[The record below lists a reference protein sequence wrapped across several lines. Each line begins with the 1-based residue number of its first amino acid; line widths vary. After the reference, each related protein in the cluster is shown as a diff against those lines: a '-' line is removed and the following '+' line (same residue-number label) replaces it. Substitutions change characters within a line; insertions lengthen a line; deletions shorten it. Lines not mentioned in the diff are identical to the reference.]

1 LNPRL
6 LVRSLPYLRWEQIA
20 YRPLRTFQFWQ
31 YRNFPFLTSRW
42 KLDGSGPRPSTE
54 TLDTIVHVIDQM
66 PHLNPVEDVCD
77 LLCEGLSENRFTFL
91 NEATT
96 LDRIDWNSRY
106 VSHLW
111 NYHFHYFD
119 FLLCCRSDA
128 RARAELERL
137 VTSWIDEAKVGKSD
151 GWDAYP
157 ISLRLVNWIYAF
169 ARMREHI
176 SRPFAAKWQAGIR
189 VQAEFLSAHLEFQ
202 LLANHLVKNL
212 KALIVAGL
220 FLSRKDLLEQGESLL
235 WRELAEQVLED
246 GGHYERAPMYHAQ
259 VLADFVECY
268 GLLKAFNRL
277 NADQDALLSLK
288 LRKMASFLQAMSYA
302 DGTLAL
308 FNDSANTAATRP
320 RPILASVD
328 AVVSHEETRSVS
340 FPHTGYFTWAAPDSS
355 EKIIV
360 DAGPPAAEYNM
371 AHAHC
376 DMLSY
381 ELFLDGGPFVVDAG
395 VHGYDGDP
403 FREYCRS
410 TRAHNTAVFEGK
422 EQSEV
427 WGTFRMARRARILE
441 ANAGGCNGGWKFEG
455 RYAPYFDRDLVHSRR
470 IERKENG
477 DWIITDSVAKGP
489 VQAQSYV
496 HLHPSVV
503 VQKTGENRV
512 ECERDDHRSV
522 IETFGCQQ
530 AEVIEDVYFP
540 DFGVTQ
546 PSKTIVLKASVNAAQ
561 EFGYRIWS
569 TATDRRIPN

>member
-1 LNPRL
+1 MNPRL

-20 YRPLRTFQFWQ
+20 YRPLRTLQFWQ
-31 YRNFPFLTSRW
+31 YRHFPILTSRW
-42 KLDGSGPRPSTE
+42 KLDGSGPRPSAEILE
-54 TLDTIVHVIDQM
+54 TIAHVIDQM
-66 PHLNPVEDVCD
+66 PHLNPAADVCD

-91 NEATT
+91 NETKA
-96 LDRIDWNSRY
+96 LEPIDWNSRY
-106 VSHLW
+106 VGHLW

-137 VTSWIDEAKVGKSD
+137 VTSWIDGARVGKSD
-151 GWDAYP
+151 GWSAYP

-169 ARMREHI
+169 ARMREQLN
-176 SRPFAAKWQAGIR
+176 PAFASKWQSSIK

-202 LLANHLVKNL
+202 LLANHLLKNL

-235 WRELAEQVLED
+235 WRELDEQVLED

-259 VLADFVECY
+259 ALADFVECY

-277 NADQDALLSLK
+277 SADEDALLSLK
-288 LRKMASFLQAMSYA
+288 LRKMAAFLRAMRYA
-302 DGTLAL
+302 DGTIAL
-308 FNDSANTAATRP
+308 FNDSANTPGTRP
-320 RPILASVD
+320 GPILASVD
-328 AVVSHEETRSVS
+328 ALVGNQDSLAVS
-340 FPHTGYFTWAAPDSS
+340 FPYTGYFTWAADDSS

-360 DAGPPAAEYNM
+360 DAGPPAADYNM

-410 TRAHNTAVFEGK
+410 TRAHNTVVFDAK

-427 WGTFRMARRARILE
+427 WGTFRMARRARIVE
-441 ANAGGCNGGWKFEG
+441 ANAEERNGEWKFEG
-455 RYAPYFDRDLVHSRR
+455 SYAPYYDRDLVHSRR
-470 IERKENG
+470 IERNENG
-477 DWIITDSVAKGP
+477 DWIIADSVTKGP
-489 VQAQSYV
+489 LPSNSYV
-496 HLHPSVV
+496 HLHPRVRARKV
-503 VQKTGENRV
+503 EDEKV
-512 ECERDDHRSV
+512 ECERDGLRIL
-522 IETFGCQQ
+522 IEPFGCNQV
-530 AEVIEDVYFP
+530 EVVEDMYFP
-540 DFGVTQ
+540 DFGLKENSQ
-546 PSKTIVLKASVNAAQ
+546 TIRLATVADSGRA
-561 EFGYRIWS
+561 FGYRI
-569 TATDRRIPN
+569 TR

>member
-1 LNPRL
+1 
-6 LVRSLPYLRWEQIA
+6 
-20 YRPLRTFQFWQ
+20 
-31 YRNFPFLTSRW
+31 
-42 KLDGSGPRPSTE
+42 
-54 TLDTIVHVIDQM
+54 VIDQM
-66 PHLNPVEDVCD
+66 PHLNPAEDVCA

-91 NEATT
+91 NEVAT
-96 LDRIDWNSRY
+96 LGHIDWNSRY

-119 FLLCCRSDA
+119 FLLCRRSDA
-128 RARAELERL
+128 RARAEIERL
-137 VTSWIDEAKVGKSD
+137 VTSWIDGAKVGKSD

-176 SRPFAAKWQAGIR
+176 DPPFAAKWQSAIR
-189 VQAEFLSAHLEFQ
+189 VQADFLSAHLEFQ
-202 LLANHLVKNL
+202 LLANHLLKNL

-235 WRELAEQVLED
+235 WRELDEQVLED

-259 VLADFVECY
+259 ALTDFVECY

-277 NADQDALLSLK
+277 NADQDSLLSLK

-320 RPILASVD
+320 GPILASVD
-328 AVVSHEETRSVS
+328 AFVGHEETRSVS
-340 FPHTGYFTWAAPDSS
+340 FPDTGYFTWAADDLS
-355 EKIIV
+355 EKIII
-360 DAGPPAAEYNM
+360 DAGAPAAEYNM

-381 ELFLDGGPFVVDAG
+381 ELFLDGARFVVDAG

-410 TRAHNTAVFEGK
+410 TRAHNTVVFDGK

-441 ANAGGCNGGWKFEG
+441 ANAGECNGGWKFEG
-455 RYAPYFDRDLVHSRR
+455 CYAPYYDRDMEHSRR

-496 HLHPSVV
+496 HLHPGVV
-503 VQKTGENRV
+503 VQKTSENRI
-512 ECERDDHRSV
+512 ECERDDHRYV
-522 IETFGCQQ
+522 IETFSCQQ

-569 TATDRRIPN
+569 TATSRRTLN